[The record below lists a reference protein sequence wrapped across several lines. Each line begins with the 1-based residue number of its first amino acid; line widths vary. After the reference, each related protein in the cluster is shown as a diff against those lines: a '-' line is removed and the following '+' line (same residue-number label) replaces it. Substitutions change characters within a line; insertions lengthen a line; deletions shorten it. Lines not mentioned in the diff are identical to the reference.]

1 MELNIMTKKHMHH
14 GKTSKNILSA
24 GEVLKATQI
33 KLGDSFLDAGCGDG
47 YISLE
52 ASSIVGDN
60 GNVYALDVYPES
72 IETVKKEIKNRNLD
86 NIVALL
92 VDITKPIQLDVE
104 IIDIVLMANVLHGFV
119 AEGEVEEVMNNISR
133 VLKPGGVFAVVEFRK
148 VEGNIGPPYD
158 VKLSPEDVSNILLEH
173 GYDIGDIQLVGKY
186 HYIVNGVK
194 KT

>member
-1 MELNIMTKKHMHH
+1 MAEKHGHMHH
-14 GKTSKNILSA
+14 GKTSKNILNA
-24 GEVLKATQI
+24 VDVLKATQL

-52 ASSIVGDN
+52 ASSLVGNN

-72 IETVKKEIKNRNLD
+72 IETVKKEIKNRNIGNMGAIL
-86 NIVALL
+86 A
-92 VDITKPIQLDVE
+92 DITKTIPLDAE

-133 VLKPGGVFAVVEFRK
+133 VLKPGGIFAVVEFRK

-158 VKLSPEDVSNILLEH
+158 VKISPEDVSNILLEH
-173 GYDIGDIQLVGKY
+173 GFDISDTQLVGKY

-194 KT
+194 KP